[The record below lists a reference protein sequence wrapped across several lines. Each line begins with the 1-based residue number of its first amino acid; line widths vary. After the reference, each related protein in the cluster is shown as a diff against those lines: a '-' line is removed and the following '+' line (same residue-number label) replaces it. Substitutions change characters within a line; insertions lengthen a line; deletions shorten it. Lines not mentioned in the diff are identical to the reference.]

1 MAALYLRRVSD
12 HPPQISYATE
22 LKRKAIHLGALVLPA
37 SILLLPWPAAPV
49 SLTVLA
55 VVAVALD
62 VARQRVPFVR
72 RLLIDRT
79 FGWMMRPE
87 ELAEGRLVFNGA
99 VWMFLAAAAC
109 AWLFPPGVGAAS
121 LAMLMVGDGAAAVV
135 GRRFGR
141 TRWPGSPKS
150 VEGSAAYALSAF
162 AVGAAVAAWPPAE
175 LGLAACAVGAVVGAA
190 VEALPIPVNDNVRV
204 PLVAGLAMVL
214 MGGVG

>member
-1 MAALYLRRVSD
+1 MSD
-12 HPPQISYATE
+12 HVPQIPYDAE

-37 SILLLPWPAAPV
+37 SILVLPPPLAPA
-49 SLTVLA
+49 SLTALA
-55 VVAVALD
+55 ALAVALD
-62 VARQRVPFVR
+62 VARQRVPLVR
-72 RLLIDRT
+72 RLLIDRA

-87 ELAEGRLVFNGA
+87 ELESGGRIVFNGA

-150 VEGSAAYALSAF
+150 VEGSAAYAVSAF
-162 AVGAAVAAWPPAE
+162 AVGAAVAAWPQAD

-190 VEALPIPVNDNVRV
+190 VEALPIPVNDNLRV
-204 PLVAGLAMVL
+204 PLVAGFAMVL
-214 MGGVG
+214 AGGVG

>member
-1 MAALYLRRVSD
+1 MSENA
-12 HPPQISYATE
+12 PQIPYAAE

-37 SILLLPWPAAPV
+37 AILVLPWPLAPA

-55 VVAVALD
+55 ALAVALD
-62 VARQRVPFVR
+62 VARQRIPAVR
-72 RLLIDRT
+72 RLIVDRV

-87 ELAEGRLVFNGA
+87 ELVDGGPIVFNGG

-109 AWLFPPGVGAAS
+109 AWLFPPGVGAAA

-150 VEGSAAYALSAF
+150 VEGSAAYAASAF
-162 AVGAAVAAWPPAE
+162 AVGAAVAAWPPAG
-175 LGLAACAVGAVVGAA
+175 LGLAACAVGAIVGAA

-204 PLVAGLAMVL
+204 PLVTGLAMWAVN
-214 MGGVG
+214 GVV